1 MINKDAGLLLR
12 KLSFI
17 IFLLLE
23 VFIGWKNLQ
32 YIIGAEY
39 NASEPVAEWERRF
52 VPLKAAFPLTRG
64 VVGYISDPDV
74 AGYPYGPDDELEFN
88 LTQYT
93 MAPLIIHKGTNFE
106 WIIGILS
113 SSVYQDWARTHGS
126 EFDSTFYKYNIY
138 LIHRLNQ

>member
-1 MINKDAGLLLR
+1 MINKDAGLIFR

-17 IFLLLE
+17 ILLLLE

-32 YIIGAEY
+32 YIVGAEY

-52 VPLKAAFPLTRG
+52 IRLKEAFPLTRG

-88 LTQYT
+88 LTRWMRLAIGASYT
-93 MAPLIIHKGTNFE
+93 VTTDIHFKNTLEPISKDALKGISGGVTIKF
-106 WIIGILS
+106 GK
-113 SSVYQDWARTHGS
+113 
-126 EFDSTFYKYNIY
+126 F
-138 LIHRLNQ
+138 